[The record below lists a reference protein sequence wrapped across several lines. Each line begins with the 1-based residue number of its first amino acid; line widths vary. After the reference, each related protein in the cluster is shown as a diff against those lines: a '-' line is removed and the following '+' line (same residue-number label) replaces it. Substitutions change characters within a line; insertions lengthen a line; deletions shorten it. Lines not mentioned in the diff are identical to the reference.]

1 MSKHSCTKKPL
12 ALAIGSAFAATL
24 TVAPAANAADNPF
37 GMTELSGGYMQVASE
52 GKCGEGKCGGGSM
65 KSGSEG
71 KCGGGMKSKS
81 EGKCGEG
88 KCGGKQ

>member
-24 TVAPAANAADNPF
+24 AVAPAANAAENPF
-37 GMTELSGGYMQVASE
+37 GMTQLSSGYMQIAQ
-52 GKCGEGKCGGGSM
+52 EGKCGGM

-71 KCGGGMKSKS
+71 KCGGMKSSS
-81 EGKCGEG
+81 EGKGGEG
-88 KCGGKQ
+88 KCGGKK